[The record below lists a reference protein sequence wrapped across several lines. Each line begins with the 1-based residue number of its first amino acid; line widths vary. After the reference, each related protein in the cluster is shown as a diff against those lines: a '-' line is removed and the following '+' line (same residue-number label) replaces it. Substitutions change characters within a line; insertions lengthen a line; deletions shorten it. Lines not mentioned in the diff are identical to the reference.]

1 MFQIPE
7 IVLLACRFV
16 DLDTPLL
23 LANDPVQGGYHGN
36 VSYHN
41 QMVVSEVVYIQL
53 CLASVTTML
62 RSYMHELSH

>member
-1 MFQIPE
+1 MVEQGGLQLMIGGMVE
-7 IVLLACRFV
+7 TRLAMGFAAHMAAGLGCFRFV

-41 QMVVSEVVYIQL
+41 QW
-53 CLASVTTML
+53 
-62 RSYMHELSH
+62 